1 MWERSICTNK
11 RTGDEIIG
19 ASAGC
24 YLEPRSPAG
33 TSIIHQNRNV
43 SDAHTNTHTPTC
55 LSPGETWRSG
65 LRSHQRRRCLVTCS
79 VRRGWKGRTQ
89 AAADYFIKSHSCVEH
104 EEWSERVGGRCV
116 GCDCPM
122 TISVIF
128 KPHTHTQGIQA
139 NANVFIFIYVYAVS
153 MTGDVWNDQTLL
165 GDSDIRKIRASL
177 RQQLAAV
184 WLCWV

>member
-1 MWERSICTNK
+1 
-11 RTGDEIIG
+11 
-19 ASAGC
+19 
-24 YLEPRSPAG
+24 
-33 TSIIHQNRNV
+33 
-43 SDAHTNTHTPTC
+43 
-55 LSPGETWRSG
+55 
-65 LRSHQRRRCLVTCS
+65 
-79 VRRGWKGRTQ
+79 
-89 AAADYFIKSHSCVEH
+89 
-104 EEWSERVGGRCV
+104 
-116 GCDCPM
+116 M

-184 WLCWV
+184 